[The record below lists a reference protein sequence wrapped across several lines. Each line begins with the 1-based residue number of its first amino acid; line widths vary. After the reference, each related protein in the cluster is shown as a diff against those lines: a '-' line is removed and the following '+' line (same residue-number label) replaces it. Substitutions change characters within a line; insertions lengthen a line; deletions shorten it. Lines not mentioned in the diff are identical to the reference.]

1 MIKRTINAF
10 ITYLCV
16 IGKGIIVFLTNI
28 DIIFKKEIVLK
39 SSLFC
44 IFIVFIFT
52 GCAPTP
58 TPPSLA
64 TKSCINT
71 DKLNI
76 YGFNHLE
83 QVAKT
88 LREEKENTKSFEI
101 SMFLLNK
108 TVNEHTDMLKSSA
121 QISNVARFLP
131 IPYAGEVCTATKLI
145 SKTAL
150 NLGIAATAFNEYKTS
165 SNKFLDEFD
174 KLNRTTATSADIS
187 KLAIYGDTKVLG
199 DARNLELSLKD
210 ISASVSAM
218 TCTMQS
224 ITDTLETTN
233 GYMTQMKNYVS
244 MKNEVSVEDKNKL
257 QKNRST
263 MVTAL
268 TQLNQK
274 IGLLEK
280 SGQSYRY
287 NIAKARVFSEL
298 ALELGK

>member
-1 MIKRTINAF
+1 M
-10 ITYLCV
+10 
-16 IGKGIIVFLTNI
+16 
-28 DIIFKKEIVLK
+28 K
-39 SSLFC
+39 SSLFY
-44 IFIVFIFT
+44 ILIVLIFT
-52 GCAPTP
+52 GCTPTP
-58 TPPSLA
+58 TSPLA
-64 TKSCINT
+64 TKACVNAE
-71 DKLNI
+71 KLNT

-88 LREEKENTKSFEI
+88 LREEKQNTKSFEI
-101 SMFLLNK
+101 SMHLLNK

-131 IPYAGEVCTATKLI
+131 IPYAGEVCTTTKLI

-150 NLGIAATAFNEYKTS
+150 NLGLAATAFNEYKTS
-165 SNKFLDEFD
+165 SNIFLDEFD

-187 KLAIYGDTKVLG
+187 KLAVYGDTKLLS
-199 DARNLELSLKD
+199 DSRNLEVSLKE
-210 ISASVSAM
+210 ISVSISTM
-218 TCTMQS
+218 SCTMQS
-224 ITDTLETTN
+224 ISDTLETTN
-233 GYMTQMKNYVS
+233 GYMNQMKNYVS
-244 MKNEVSVEDKNKL
+244 MKNEVSVEDKGKL
-257 QKNRST
+257 VKNRTSMIT
-263 MVTAL
+263 VL

>member
-1 MIKRTINAF
+1 MKSLLFYI
-10 ITYLCV
+10 L
-16 IGKGIIVFLTNI
+16 
-28 DIIFKKEIVLK
+28 IVL
-39 SSLFC
+39 
-44 IFIVFIFT
+44 IFT
-52 GCAPTP
+52 GCTPTP
-58 TPPSLA
+58 TPPLSVKLCVNA
-64 TKSCINT
+64 E
-71 DKLNI
+71 KLNM

-83 QVAKT
+83 QVAKI
-88 LREEKENTKSFEI
+88 LREEKQNSKSFEI

-131 IPYAGEVCTATKLI
+131 IPYAGEVCTTTKLI
-145 SKTAL
+145 SKMAL
-150 NLGIAATAFNEYKTS
+150 NLGLAATAFNEYKAS

-174 KLNRTTATSADIS
+174 KLNRTTATSEDIS
-187 KLAIYGDTKVLG
+187 KLAVYGDTKLLS
-199 DARNLELSLKD
+199 DSRKLELSLKE
-210 ISASVSAM
+210 ISVSIATM
-218 TCTMQS
+218 ACTMQS
-224 ITDTLETTN
+224 ISDTF
-233 GYMTQMKNYVS
+233 GYMNQMKNYVG
-244 MKNEVSVEDKNKL
+244 MKNEVSVEDKGRL
-257 QKNRST
+257 VKNRTS